1 MNNNF
6 KKLIIIFILFL
17 FVTFLLRIYI
27 KEIKTKQSDITNIN
41 IINYIPKDFELSII
55 SNSTNN
61 NIRKYINENIT
72 EKKRDELNMIKDSII
87 SYLGFNLKDKIKDI
101 YDNEFAITFFDNKS
115 NRKDILLIFK
125 LKKNKDIN
133 NIINTGEELNKSDQI
148 IEIKRT
154 GKLNYISHIFHT
166 KDNYIIASSSK
177 KLIDLSLQSNN
188 NYYEII
194 SRNSIPDDVNLKE
207 IKLLSI
213 SKYINEDN
221 NFNSKSRTVDK
232 LITIVNSED
241 NKIRLRTFSPNIYKL
256 DTIILNKEID
266 NIKNIISTN
275 KYSPYKQN
283 ISFLYNNLNQNKF
296 IEEISQEVN
305 EKILFVTNNNNWV
318 LCFKNNIPKQISI
331 DQFDFLKKYNK
342 EDLYYNNINYSIY
355 TNNRLKIK
363 NNNIFY
369 EKDTP
374 IFSLKDED
382 NTFISN
388 NFDTL
393 QDITKK
399 SNLSDQYLNNNDGIT
414 QYKYILNDIF
424 FIKYINNK
432 QLIKYYKSLK
442 DLQYFIN
449 TELFSLEDVYI
460 NISLSIPETHE
471 KVYLETNLKIL

>member
-17 FVTFLLRIYI
+17 FTTFLLNIYI

-101 YDNEFAITFFDNKS
+101 YDNEFAITFFNNKS

-188 NYYEII
+188 NHYEII

-283 ISFLYNNLNQNKF
+283 ISFLYNNINQNKF

-305 EKILFVTNNNNWV
+305 EKILFVTNDNNWV
-318 LCFKNNIPKQISI
+318 LCFKNKFPDKISI
-331 DQFDFLKKYNK
+331 DQFNSLKKYKK
-342 EDLYYNNINYSIY
+342 EDLYIKNVNYSIY
-355 TNNRLKIK
+355 TNDRLKIK
-363 NNNIFY
+363 DNNVIY
-369 EKDTP
+369 EKGNP
-374 IFSLKDED
+374 IFSIKDEE
-382 NTFISN
+382 NTYISN
-388 NFDTL
+388 NFDSLLNIAEKTN
-393 QDITKK
+393 I
-399 SNLSDQYLNNNDGIT
+399 SDQYLKNNNEIES
-414 QYKYILNDIF
+414 YKNILNDIF
-424 FIKYINNK
+424 VIKNINKK
-432 QLIKYYKSLK
+432 QLAKYYKSLEN
-442 DLQYFIN
+442 LQYFIN
-449 TELFSLEDVYI
+449 TELFALEDI
-460 NISLSIPETHE
+460 NININHTIPEQEE
-471 KVYLETNLKIL
+471 KVYLESTLKIL